1 MRNINYTILFL
12 SIFLIACKKN
22 NITLSSEKE
31 IYSFVLPMPSPLPYF
46 DGVINNDTITVKVPV
61 GVSLVN
67 ITPLIQYAGSSI
79 TPSLGTPVN
88 FTQPVS
94 YTVTAEDG
102 STRRHVVIVSYKSTT
117 KEILDFRFKPSA
129 NPILSSDVVGQFIND
144 SSIVVRMPASV
155 NVHTLVPSI
164 NHNGVSI
171 DPQGSQ
177 ITDFS
182 DKVYYTVTAEDG
194 SSKKYNVFQS
204 SNNTVYIGS
213 ANGFLYA
220 LDALTGQEK
229 WSFNGGQ
236 QIGSPIYYQD
246 KIYVSVFGGTLYCL
260 NAVTGSTIWS
270 FFRSSTGYT
279 TPCIFNGNVYVG
291 YTTSFAPPG
300 LYALEANSG
309 NLLWSNTINVGPN
322 FGTITSTPTA
332 VAGYVVVSEFNT
344 GVHVFNAANGN
355 QIWSHGSLPTAN
367 PLVTG
372 GVVYIG
378 DETSLLKAYN
388 LSTGSI
394 IWQNNTFTD
403 NQSAPVMANNIIYVN
418 GHFKMHAINKT
429 DGTILWSAPSIG
441 GGNNGVGQF
450 SSPAIS
456 LSDTALFAGNNDGF
470 TYCLDLNTG
479 ARKWLYPSNGQITT
493 KPNPVAAN
501 GIVVVNMG
509 NNSLYALSIK
519 SGLLIWKF
527 TASGSINTDPCMTDI
542 GGNVYYTGNS
552 GNNN

>member
-1 MRNINYTILFL
+1 MRKINYAILFL

-22 NITLSSEKE
+22 SKTLSSVKE
-31 IYSFVLPMPSPLPYF
+31 IYSFVLPMPSPFPYF
-46 DGVINNDTITVKVPV
+46 NGVINNDTITVKVSA
-61 GVSLVN
+61 GVSLLN
-67 ITPLIQYAGSSI
+67 LSTSINYRGSSI
-79 TPSLGTPVN
+79 TPASGTPVN
-88 FTQPVS
+88 FTHPVT

-102 STRRHVVIVSYKSTT
+102 STREYVVIVSYKSTT
-117 KEILDFRFKPSA
+117 KEIIDFRFKPSE
-129 NPILSSDVVGQFIND
+129 NPVLSSDVTGQLIND

-155 NVHTLVPSI
+155 NVHTLIPTI
-164 NHNGVSI
+164 IHNGVSI
-171 DPQGSQ
+171 NPEGGQ

-182 DKVYYTVTAEDG
+182 EKVYYTVTAEDG
-194 SSKKYNVFQS
+194 SSKKYSVLQS
-204 SNNTVYIGS
+204 ANNTVYIGS

-246 KIYVSVFGGTLYCL
+246 KIFVAVSGGTLYCL
-260 NAVTGSTIWS
+260 NAATGATIWS

-291 YTTSFAPPG
+291 YTTPLSPSG
-300 LYALEANSG
+300 LYALDANTG
-309 NLLWSNTINVGPN
+309 NLLWNSTINIG
-322 FGTITSTPTA
+322 GTLTSTPTA
-332 VAGYVVVSEFNT
+332 VAGYVVVSEFLT

-355 QIWSHGSLPTAN
+355 HIWSNGSLPSEN

-378 DETSLLKAYN
+378 DETTLLRAYN
-388 LSTGSI
+388 LATGST
-394 IWQNNTFTD
+394 IWQNNTFPD

-418 GHFKMHAINKT
+418 GQFKMHAINKT
-429 DGTILWSAPSIG
+429 DGSILWTSPSMG
-441 GGNNGVGQF
+441 GGNNGVGKF

-456 LSDTALFAGNNDGF
+456 LSDTSLYAGNNDGF
-470 TYCLDLNTG
+470 TYCLNLNTG
-479 ARKWLYPSNGQITT
+479 ARKWLYPSDGQITT

-501 GIVVVNMG
+501 GIVVVARG
-509 NNSLYALSIK
+509 NNSLYALSTK
-519 SGLLIWKF
+519 SGTLIWKF
-527 TASGSINTDPCMTDI
+527 TASGSIKTDPCMTDN